1 MARPQRTLPEPAA
14 MIAAPQPEPV
24 DVGATV
30 LRAGG
35 NALDATVAAA
45 LVQGVVDP
53 LMCGLGGFALLHL
66 AGPGTD
72 PVVYDGLGRVP
83 GSATPDLWADR
94 VLGETSDGFG
104 FIVRDFVN
112 ESGPTSVLVPGTLRT
127 LADAHAAHGR
137 LPWDDLVRPAIALA
151 RAGWL
156 VRPHV
161 ATVFTQDERRYGR
174 MDFAEK
180 LALTP
185 DGRRLYLRDDGTPKR
200 LGERVVNPELAEV
213 LDVVARGPGALYEGD
228 LAGVVADAVARDG
241 GLLTVSDLRSFR
253 TQQCAPMRGD
263 YRGWGVG
270 VPTPPGGGTYLL
282 QALALLERLLP
293 APPDVAHNDT
303 DHLRLLAEVMK
314 TALRDRDRY
323 AGDPDFPGD
332 PAHAA
337 DADEAPA
344 DLLDP
349 GRLDAFADDI
359 RAGRRVRIER
369 SADGDSRHTTH
380 VSAVDAD
387 GMTVALTHTL
397 GNPSGYI
404 PPGTGFMLNGGMS
417 TFDPRLGRANSLA
430 PGKRR
435 LSSMSPTL
443 LFDVDDTTRPVGT
456 LGAPGASWIGPGLL
470 QVVSN
475 LLDWG
480 MGAQEAVAAPR
491 IAATGDAIDISNRIP
506 ASVEDALIADGF
518 EVRRSPL
525 SYAFAGV
532 HAITAFDGRLRGGA
546 DPQRDGY
553 AAGVPADELP

>member
-1 MARPQRTLPEPAA
+1 MARPQRILPEPAA
-14 MIAAPQPEPV
+14 MIVAPQPEPV

-35 NALDATVAAA
+35 NALDATIAAA
-45 LVQGVVDP
+45 LVLGVVDP
-53 LMCGLGGFALLHL
+53 LMCGLGGFALLQL
-66 AGPGTD
+66 AAPSTE

-127 LADAHAAHGR
+127 LADAHATHGR

-213 LDVVARGPGALYEGD
+213 LDLVARDPRALYEGE

-241 GLLTVSDLRSFR
+241 GLLSASDLRSFR
-253 TQQCAPMRGD
+253 TQQCASLRGE

-270 VPTPPGGGTYLL
+270 VPAPPGGGTYLL

-293 APPDVAHNDT
+293 AGVTHNGP

-314 TALRDRDRY
+314 TALRDKDRY
-323 AGDPDFPGD
+323 AGDPDFRADPVPGD
-332 PAHAA
+332 AG
-337 DADEAPA
+337 EAPA

-349 GRLDAFADDI
+349 GRLDALADDI

-369 SADGDSRHTTH
+369 LPAGDSRHTTH

-417 TFDPRLGRANSLA
+417 TFDPRPGRANSLA

-435 LSSMSPTL
+435 LSTMSPTL
-443 LFDVDDTTRPVGT
+443 LFDADDSTRPVGT
-456 LGAPGASWIGPGLL
+456 LGAPGASWIGPGIL

-480 MGAQEAVAAPR
+480 MDTQEAVAAPR
-491 IAATGDAIDISNRIP
+491 IAATSDAIDISNRIP
-506 ASVEDALIADGF
+506 AAVEDALIADGY
-518 EVRRSPL
+518 EIRRSPL

>member
-1 MARPQRTLPEPAA
+1 MARPQRILPEPAA
-14 MIAAPQPEPV
+14 MIVAPQPEPV

-35 NALDATVAAA
+35 NALDATIAAA

-53 LMCGLGGFALLHL
+53 LMCGLGGFALLQL
-66 AGPGTD
+66 AAPSTE

-127 LADAHAAHGR
+127 LADAHATHGR

-213 LDVVARGPGALYEGD
+213 LDLVARDPRALYEGE

-241 GLLTVSDLRSFR
+241 GLLSASDLRSFR
-253 TQQCAPMRGD
+253 TQQCASLRGE

-270 VPTPPGGGTYLL
+270 VPAPPGGGTYLL

-293 APPDVAHNDT
+293 AGVTHNGP

-314 TALRDRDRY
+314 TALRDKDRY
-323 AGDPDFPGD
+323 AGDPDFRADPVPGD
-332 PAHAA
+332 AG
-337 DADEAPA
+337 EAPA

-349 GRLDAFADDI
+349 GRLDALADDI

-369 SADGDSRHTTH
+369 LPAGDSRHTTH

-417 TFDPRLGRANSLA
+417 TFDPRPGRANSLA

-435 LSSMSPTL
+435 LSTMSPTL
-443 LFDVDDTTRPVGT
+443 LFDADDSTRPVGT
-456 LGAPGASWIGPGLL
+456 LGAPGASWIGPGIL

-480 MGAQEAVAAPR
+480 MDIQEAVAAPR
-491 IAATGDAIDISNRIP
+491 IAATSDAIDISNRIP
-506 ASVEDALIADGF
+506 AAVEDALIADGY
-518 EVRRSPL
+518 EIRRSPL

>member
-1 MARPQRTLPEPAA
+1 MARPQRILPEPAA
-14 MIAAPQPEPV
+14 MIVAPQPEPV

-35 NALDATVAAA
+35 NALDATIAAA

-53 LMCGLGGFALLHL
+53 LMCGLGGFALLQL
-66 AGPGTD
+66 AAPSTE

-127 LADAHAAHGR
+127 LADAHATHGR

-213 LDVVARGPGALYEGD
+213 LDLVARDPRALYEGE

-241 GLLTVSDLRSFR
+241 GLLSASDLRSFR
-253 TQQCAPMRGD
+253 TQQCASLRGE

-270 VPTPPGGGTYLL
+270 VPAPPGGGTYLL

-293 APPDVAHNDT
+293 AGVTHNGP

-314 TALRDRDRY
+314 TALRDKDRY
-323 AGDPDFPGD
+323 AGDPDFRADPVPGD
-332 PAHAA
+332 AG
-337 DADEAPA
+337 EAPA

-349 GRLDAFADDI
+349 GRLDALADDI

-369 SADGDSRHTTH
+369 LPAGDSRHTTH

-417 TFDPRLGRANSLA
+417 TFDPRPGRANSLA

-435 LSSMSPTL
+435 LSTMSPTL
-443 LFDVDDTTRPVGT
+443 LFDADDSTRPVGT
-456 LGAPGASWIGPGLL
+456 LGAPGASWIGPGIL

-480 MGAQEAVAAPR
+480 MDTQEAVAAPR
-491 IAATGDAIDISNRIP
+491 IAATSDAIDISNRIP
-506 ASVEDALIADGF
+506 AAVEDALIADGY
-518 EVRRSPL
+518 EIRRSPL